1 MLEGLEV
8 SEIKRTDF
16 LNDNND
22 FRLDSEYFLKS
33 YIKLLHDIDNIGYKR
48 ISEFSYVTD
57 GIHTSIDYS
66 ESSGIN
72 LISATSPRENYFD
85 ISRNAFIS
93 EDAHKKNPRTALK
106 ENDIVLSTV
115 GTIGNCAVV
124 RKTILPANSDRH
136 VGIIRIIDGFLPNFV
151 STFLL
156 TKYGRF
162 QTWRESTGNVQL
174 NLFLYKIRTLKI
186 ANLSVDFQNVINEI
200 VEKAHSNRIFSQN
213 KYSQAETLL
222 LETLGLWDFEINS
235 DAVNVKGF
243 KESFLSTGRLDA
255 EYYQPKYEQII
266 NAIKSCQ
273 AGCDKLENF
282 IFDYSTGFPF
292 KSESYTDFG
301 IPLIRIN
308 NIQNGELDIS
318 NAVCLPFEDE
328 LLSPK
333 DIAQENDILISMSG
347 TVGSSCKIPVGT
359 RALINQRIMRITT
372 KNYNAEILPLIINSI
387 IGRYQLERIGTGGVQ
402 TNISATDIKQILI
415 PILDK
420 DTQHQISS
428 LIQESFRLKK
438 ESEQL
443 LDLAKRAVEIAIEEG
458 EERAMEVIENHK

>member
-1 MLEGLEV
+1 MTDNQLVGFLGGGGLAAKPPTHLLPTIIKTRHCH
-8 SEIKRTDF
+8 SER
-16 LNDNND
+16 
-22 FRLDSEYFLKS
+22 SEESQIFS
-33 YIKLLHDIDNIGYKR
+33 RSVVNFYIPTI
-48 ISEFSYVTD
+48 
-57 GIHTSIDYS
+57 
-66 ESSGIN
+66 
-72 LISATSPRENYFD
+72 
-85 ISRNAFIS
+85 
-93 EDAHKKNPRTALK
+93 HKK
-106 ENDIVLSTV
+106 
-115 GTIGNCAVV
+115 
-124 RKTILPANSDRH
+124 
-136 VGIIRIIDGFLPNFV
+136 
-151 STFLL
+151 
-156 TKYGRF
+156 
-162 QTWRESTGNVQL
+162 
-174 NLFLYKIRTLKI
+174 
-186 ANLSVDFQNVINEI
+186 FQNRIEDLI
-200 VEKAHSNRIFSQN
+200 TQSEKTVEFSQN

-222 LETLGLWDFEINS
+222 LETLGLNDFEINS
-235 DAVNVKGF
+235 DAVNIKGF

-420 DTQHQISS
+420 DTQHQISL

-443 LDLAKRAVEIAIEEG
+443 LDLAKRAVEVAIEEG
-458 EERAMEVIENHK
+458 EEKAMEMIENHK